1 MEMGKA
7 KILQAPRNMEG
18 EQWQKKSKELLHPK
32 AATSQGCISH
42 A

>member
-18 EQWQKKSKELLHPK
+18 EQWQKKSKEL
-32 AATSQGCISH
+32 
-42 A
+42 